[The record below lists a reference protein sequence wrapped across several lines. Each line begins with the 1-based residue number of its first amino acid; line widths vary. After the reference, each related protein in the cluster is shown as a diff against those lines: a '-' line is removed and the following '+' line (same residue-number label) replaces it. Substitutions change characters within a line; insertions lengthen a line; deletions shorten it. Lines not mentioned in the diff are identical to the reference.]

1 LEDFMIRSH
10 EPLGKPIQP
19 QGWPIAAH
27 TNIAIQARQE
37 AEGQRRRADQLARR
51 CRRLRAV
58 TAMALTATVAGM
70 AAAFALGALF
80 GYGLGSGLIGLV
92 SR

>member
-1 LEDFMIRSH
+1 MGYRAN
-10 EPLGKPIQP
+10 
-19 QGWPIAAH
+19 AAINA
-27 TNIAIQARQE
+27 TNQALQL

-51 CRRLRAV
+51 CRRLRSV

-70 AAAFALGALF
+70 AAAFALGGLL

-92 SR
+92 GR

>member
-1 LEDFMIRSH
+1 MGFRAN
-10 EPLGKPIQP
+10 
-19 QGWPIAAH
+19 AAINA
-27 TNIAIQARQE
+27 TNQALQV

-58 TAMALTATVAGM
+58 TAGALAISVVGM

-92 SR
+92 R